1 MSFNAARSDALGTV
15 LPRSGF
21 FPTAVPPRYRAA
33 AIEGELPDGAFPS
46 AKGTSIQG
54 WPGLY
59 GFQATQTPSSSTFAA
74 RLPMSAWL
82 QTGSSVV
89 RSNDVAHAFLS
100 DPYGSTNSF
109 WRETRDILRP
119 LDPAVDAILEDINHT
134 LQRERDISAQRKHA
148 GLSAVTRLV
157 EMLNLSRPTV
167 LRMGG
172 VPESTFYS
180 WQKSPHSIVRTPTVT
195 RLLRLQAQ
203 VAILDEALGKDRM
216 QAWIRSA
223 DRLDRLQGNEAD
235 FAQVLAEASAA
246 LAEATRVTPRRR
258 MRRAD
263 YAAGSLDAPNQPPS
277 AASGWPGATKIA
289 AEESEQ
295 P

>member
-1 MSFNAARSDALGTV
+1 MSINAARSDALGTV

-21 FPTAVPPRYRAA
+21 FPTAIPPRYRAA
-33 AIEGELPDGAFPS
+33 AIEGELPDEAFPS
-46 AKGTSIQG
+46 AKGTSIHG

-74 RLPMSAWL
+74 RLSMSAWL

-157 EMLNLSRPTV
+157 AMLNLSRPTV
-167 LRMGG
+167 L
-172 VPESTFYS
+172 PESTFYS
-180 WQKSPHSIVRTPTVT
+180 WQKSPHSIVRTPTVA

-223 DRLDRLQGNEAD
+223 NHLDRLQGNEAD

-246 LAEATRVTPRRR
+246 LAEVTRVTPRRR

-263 YAAGSLDAPNQPPS
+263 YAAGSLDAPNQSPS
-277 AASGWPGATKIA
+277 AASGWSGATKIA